1 MLSTFYY
8 FYVMNVNDKNSL
20 LKNVYISSDNDLSES
35 SVLSVMPV
43 IQNH

>member
-8 FYVMNVNDKNSL
+8 FYVMNVKDKNSL
-20 LKNVYISSDNDLSES
+20 LKNVYISSDKDLSES
-35 SVLSVMPV
+35 SVLSVMSV